1 MSAADGGWEALVGAR
16 LEGGRIEE
24 EGKGRGVSGP
34 SPSSRAWD
42 GRLLGAGCSRIG
54 TTSRDCP
61 LRSTMIKHDQ
71 ARRGGRIYRLLACH
85 VLPSLVSPAN
95 PYPIQSSRTQ
105 YSRARSQLSSAQLSP
120 NQTDGRA
127 LCLCSECT
135 VM

>member
-71 ARRGGRIYRLLACH
+71 ARRGGKDLSVAGVPRTPFSGQPGQSISNT
-85 VLPSLVSPAN
+85 VQS
-95 PYPIQSSRTQ
+95 YPIQSSPVP
-105 YSRARSQLSSAQLSP
+105 AQLSP
-120 NQTDGRA
+120 AQPKPDGRT
-127 LCLCSECT
+127 CS
-135 VM
+135 VSV